1 MSVLVKDMEMPKNCD
16 DCFLGDY
23 YCEKCEHEDGYHMAG
38 GRPYHCPLVEVVRC
52 KDCYYWTKV
61 DDEPKG
67 VCVCRTNLQAALMDL
82 APQTEENDYC
92 SWGECE
98 EVQG

>member
-1 MSVLVKDMEMPKNCD
+1 MTILIKGMEMPKNCD

-52 KDCYYWTKV
+52 KDCEFN
-61 DDEPKG
+61 DDGYRCPFREAG
-67 VCVCRTNLQAALMDL
+67 WGY
-82 APQTEENDYC
+82 APDRYC
-92 SWGECE
+92 SFGERKE
-98 EVQG
+98 AEQ